1 MNDSTNENNLFEFH
15 FGSFPTYSTNH
26 SLEADPSLFFQHHQP
41 QNSYS
46 FLSDTLMNMKQDHP
60 MFSSPQLKPISTLQV
75 QRKRF
80 KTTTA
85 NNQYGGLLSPGLKP
99 LDQSQSGSD
108 AQKEEQEDDDEDESF
123 SDDDD
128 SNEDSAGSKRRG
140 KYKVYSDAEKAKII
154 NFMMKHGIQKT
165 LEIFSD
171 KNHKITKRKLKSWI
185 DSQHKIKG
193 VKGRKT
199 TDPNRDQTLYEWVS
213 LFQREYGRAPTRKE
227 ATKKALELSGDPTF
241 QASKGWLDKFSRK
254 YNIEFTPLKIIPPKN
269 KKKADGFLEDDSG
282 SAFSNSD
289 SSGIDNI
296 SPLLQAMQPHQ
307 QQIQQP
313 KELKMKQWTLETSVM
328 QTNEQEADAPK
339 INSFFSFGNNNKSNL
354 MEGLNFGKKD
364 SIIHLEPNLYQQPIN
379 EGMGFLY
386 GYPMNYQH
394 NFQMNYT
401 PNLGDNYPMNLPINN
416 QLHYEINGFFESGV
430 SYDNN
435 GFMHDSHMKI
445 EHPY

>member
-1 MNDSTNENNLFEFH
+1 
-15 FGSFPTYSTNH
+15 
-26 SLEADPSLFFQHHQP
+26 
-41 QNSYS
+41 
-46 FLSDTLMNMKQDHP
+46 
-60 MFSSPQLKPISTLQV
+60 MFSSPQLKPISTLPL

-99 LDQSQSGSD
+99 LDLSQGGSD
-108 AQKEEQEDDDEDESF
+108 VQKEEQEEDEDESF

-128 SNEDSAGSKRRG
+128 ESNEDSATSGSNKRRG
-140 KYKVYSDAEKAKII
+140 KYKVYSETEKSTII

-199 TDPNRDQTLYEWVS
+199 TDPNRDQTLYEWCS

-227 ATKKALELSGDPTF
+227 ATKRALELSGDPTF

-269 KKKADGFLEDDSG
+269 KKKAGGFLEDDSG

-289 SSGIDNI
+289 SSGVDNI
-296 SPLLQAMQPHQ
+296 SPLLQAMQPQ
-307 QQIQQP
+307 QQQQQP
-313 KELKMKQWTLETSVM
+313 KELKLKQWTLENSIM
-328 QTNEQEADAPK
+328 QTNEHEGDGPK
-339 INSFFSFGNNNKSNL
+339 INSFFNFANNNKGNY
-354 MEGLNFGKKD
+354 MESLNFAKKE
-364 SIIHLEPNLYQQPIN
+364 SMITLEPKIYQQPIN
-379 EGMGFLY
+379 EGMGYLY
-386 GYPMNYQH
+386 GYPMNYHQQ
-394 NFQMNYT
+394 NFQMNYQ
-401 PNLGDNYPMNLPINN
+401 PNLGENYQMNIPMNN
-416 QLHYEINGFFESGV
+416 QMHYEINGFFNSGMN
-430 SYDNN
+430 YENN
-435 GFMHDSHMKI
+435 GYIQDSHMKI

>member
-15 FGSFPTYSTNH
+15 FGSFPAYTSNH
-26 SLEADPSLFFQHHQP
+26 NIEADPSLLYQHHQS
-41 QNSYS
+41 QNNYS
-46 FLSDTLMNMKQDHP
+46 FLSDTLINMQQEHP
-60 MFSSPQLKPISTLQV
+60 MFSSPQLKPMNTLHL

-85 NNQYGGLLSPGLKP
+85 NNHYEGILSPGLKP
-99 LDQSQSGSD
+99 LDQSLSGSD
-108 AQKEEQEDDDEDESF
+108 VQREEQEEDDDDESF

-128 SNEDSAGSKRRG
+128 SNEDSASGSNKRRG

-199 TDPNRDQTLYEWVS
+199 TDPNRDQTLYEWCS

-269 KKKADGFLEDDSG
+269 KKKPEEFLLDDSG

-289 SSGIDNI
+289 STGIDNI
-296 SPLLQAMQPHQ
+296 SPLLQAMQPQQ

-313 KELKMKQWTLETSVM
+313 KELKMKQWALEASTM
-328 QTNEQEADAPK
+328 QTTEPESDGPK
-339 INSFFSFGNNNKSNL
+339 LNTFFNFTNTAKVNL
-354 MEGLNFGKKD
+354 MEGLNFGKK
-364 SIIHLEPNLYQQPIN
+364 EPSLFQQPMN

-386 GYPMNYQH
+386 GYPMNLHQH
-394 NFQMNYT
+394 NFQMNYA
-401 PNLGDNYPMNLPINN
+401 PNLGENYQMNLPINN
-416 QLHYEINGFFESGV
+416 QLHYEINGFFDSGV
-430 SYDNN
+430 GYDNN
-435 GFMHDSHMKI
+435 GFMRDSHMKI